1 MRSFRTLLSPRDWL
15 YSLSL
20 LIPLSLYNLSTKLQ
34 HIIELE
40 AVGLLEGVHLLR
52 SNFFFSLGFSLWWI
66 GMLAIGRRG
75 PVRWAVLVVLHTTA
89 FVYAVIVTAAYQY
102 FVATGS
108 ALDYNLI
115 ALALTS
121 FGELKPI
128 LASEVS
134 LRSFAIACGYVF
146 FGPPLLVFTAN
157 RFHLCSKDSVA
168 SDSQPLLGWSMLPL
182 SIAFL
187 LLALI
192 PTASSLG
199 KSFSR
204 DPLLHVLM
212 TAAEREEVT
221 ELANRSDVSSAPVE
235 ASLVSRPA
243 RKTRNLVL
251 IILESTGAS
260 SVTPYNEAM
269 ATTPYLDEL
278 VKNSLLVERAYSTVP
293 HTSKALVSVVC
304 GIEPRP
310 VRSISEALPGLI
322 PATCLPE
329 LLDQHGYHTVFFQSA
344 SEFFQDRRQLVA
356 NFGYQDFYPGESMKS
371 RGFERA
377 NYFGFEDDIMLA
389 PSRSWLTRNGDQP
402 FLATYLTVT
411 PHHQYLA
418 PTRYG
423 RVEFTDRKN
432 HNLYLNAVRYQDFF
446 VENLISQ
453 YKELGLYDET
463 IFVIIGDHGEAFGEH
478 RRAKHDDILYDEVMK
493 VPFLVHAPE
502 VFGGGERVAGPASL
516 LDVLPSAADLLGFD
530 IAPAIYPGS
539 SVLSIPRDRALF
551 FSCFH
556 ENKCVGRLA
565 GWQKFIY
572 HYDDRPD
579 ELFDLS
585 TDPGEK
591 TNLAGAIGED
601 LQQRR
606 AELRQWR
613 ASLDE
618 TYRRHHRDQ
627 IALSV
632 FDSRPPIQNPL
643 DAVFHGSLA
652 LVGYDL
658 SHTEVR
664 PGESFRITYHFQVL
678 KPLPPTWRLVLEGR
692 PANDDET
699 PEERQSL
706 THRPMQGLY
715 RLRFWQ
721 PGQYIADV
729 HTVTVPEDWR
739 SSSFVIAMGFF
750 NKRRGQMVRVRP
762 RPAGEDGLV
771 PVARV
776 SVVN

>member
-251 IILESTGAS
+251 IILEFTGAS

-402 FLATYLTVT
+402 FFATYLTVT

-453 YKELGLYDET
+453 YKELDLYDET

-530 IAPAIYPGS
+530 IAR
-539 SVLSIPRDRALF
+539 LSIREALSCRF
-551 FSCFH
+551 LGIVRSFSVASTRTSAWAVWRVGKSSSITMTIGPTSCSTSRPIPGRRRTSR
-556 ENKCVGRLA
+556 GRLGRTCSSGA
-565 GWQKFIY
+565 RSFASGVRVSMRRTGGIIAIKSRFPCSIRDHPSRTRWT
-572 HYDDRPD
+572 RS
-579 ELFDLS
+579 S
-585 TDPGEK
+585 TAASLWSATISPTPRLG
-591 TNLAGAIGED
+591 
-601 LQQRR
+601 R
-606 AELRQWR
+606 AR
-613 ASLDE
+613 ASASP
-618 TYRRHHRDQ
+618 TT
-627 IALSV
+627 
-632 FDSRPPIQNPL
+632 SR
-643 DAVFHGSLA
+643 F
-652 LVGYDL
+652 
-658 SHTEVR
+658 
-664 PGESFRITYHFQVL
+664 
-678 KPLPPTWRLVLEGR
+678 
-692 PANDDET
+692 
-699 PEERQSL
+699 
-706 THRPMQGLY
+706 
-715 RLRFWQ
+715 
-721 PGQYIADV
+721 
-729 HTVTVPEDWR
+729 
-739 SSSFVIAMGFF
+739 
-750 NKRRGQMVRVRP
+750 
-762 RPAGEDGLV
+762 
-771 PVARV
+771 
-776 SVVN
+776 